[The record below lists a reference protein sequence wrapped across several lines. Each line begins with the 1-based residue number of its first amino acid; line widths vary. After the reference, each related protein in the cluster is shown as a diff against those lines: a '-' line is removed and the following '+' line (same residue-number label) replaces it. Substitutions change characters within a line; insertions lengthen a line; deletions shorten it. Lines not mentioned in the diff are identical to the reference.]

1 MTQINSFSESSVTG
15 PLVCKKCGANIP
27 DTKTLSVD
35 FKTRKKF
42 RKIPSGGSIT
52 LVVLGLFMLTMVIGN
67 WEKAKENLP
76 ISLPLILLSLMGGL
90 FLMYRHY
97 KREKSILFMGD
108 CTGCGYKMKK
118 WAEESPVPSCPKCD
132 EIWVFQQDVH
142 INPKTGTM
150 YKITP
155 LTGGIFAILFGSLAL
170 FVFIMVQLL
179 PDVKGSG
186 LYYLILG
193 LIFISGGI
201 SSILAYKKTGK
212 TILSKYECADCRHK
226 WEVRQKKKNK

>member
-1 MTQINSFSESSVTG
+1 MSQINSFSESSVTD
-15 PLVCKKCGANIP
+15 PLVCKKCGSNILNP
-27 DTKTLSVD
+27 EKLLVD

-42 RKIPSGGSIT
+42 KKIPPGGSIT
-52 LVVLGLFMLTMVIGN
+52 LVILGLFMMTMVIVN

-76 ISLPLILLSLMGGL
+76 ISLPLILLLLMGGL
-90 FLMYRHY
+90 YLMYRHY

-118 WAEESPVPSCPKCD
+118 WAEESTVPFCPKCD
-132 EIWVFQQDVH
+132 GIWVFQQDVL
-142 INPKTGTM
+142 INPKTGAIL
-150 YKITP
+150 KITP
-155 LTGGIFAILFGSLAL
+155 LTGGIFSILLGSLAL

-186 LYYLILG
+186 LYYLVLG
-193 LIFISGGI
+193 LIFISVGI

-212 TILSKYECADCRHK
+212 TILSKYECSDCRHK
-226 WEVRQKKKNK
+226 WEVRQGKKNK

>member
-1 MTQINSFSESSVTG
+1 MAQINSFSESSVTG
-15 PLVCKKCGANIP
+15 PLVCKKCEANIP

-52 LVVLGLFMLTMVIGN
+52 LVILGLFMLTMVIVN

-76 ISLPLILLSLMGGL
+76 ISLPLILLLLMGGL
-90 FLMYRHY
+90 FLMYRYY
-97 KREKSILFMGD
+97 KREKSILLMG
-108 CTGCGYKMKK
+108 
-118 WAEESPVPSCPKCD
+118 EESPVPFCPKCD
-132 EIWVFQQDVH
+132 EIWVFQQDFP
-142 INPKTGTM
+142 INPKTGNIL
-150 YKITP
+150 KITP
-155 LTGGIFAILFGSLAL
+155 LTGGIFSILFGSLGL
-170 FVFIMVQLL
+170 FVFILVQVL

-186 LYYLILG
+186 LYYLVLG

-201 SSILAYKKTGK
+201 SSILSYKKTGK

-226 WEVRQKKKNK
+226 WEVRQDKQNK

>member
-1 MTQINSFSESSVTG
+1 MAQINSFSESSVTG
-15 PLVCKKCGANIP
+15 PLVCKKCGANILNP
-27 DTKTLSVD
+27 KTLYVD

-42 RKIPSGGSIT
+42 NKIPPGGSIT
-52 LVVLGLFMLTMVIGN
+52 LMILGLFMMTMMIIN

-76 ISLPLILLSLMGGL
+76 ISLPLILMLLMSGL
-90 FLMYRHY
+90 FLMYRYY

-118 WAEESPVPSCPKCD
+118 WAEESPVPFCPKCD
-132 EIWVFQQDVH
+132 EIWVFQQDVQ

-155 LTGGIFAILFGSLAL
+155 LIGGIFAILFGSLGL
-170 FVFIMVQLL
+170 FVFIMVQVL

-186 LYYLILG
+186 LYYLVLG
-193 LIFISGGI
+193 LIFIGGGL
-201 SSILAYKKTGK
+201 SSILSYKKTGK
-212 TILSKYECADCRHK
+212 TILSKYECSDCHHK
-226 WEVRQKKKNK
+226 WEVRQKKK